1 MFVNGVR
8 CGTGEYRSGSTVYS
22 GDWADDEAHG
32 KVTWFV
38 LLCLSDSLSKKKG
51 KLVAGQATFV
61 GQFDH
66 GAFVSGTYTAPD
78 GTVFTGASFSCS
90 TMLEG
95 LGTAKYPDKSLYSG
109 AFKRGVPEG
118 DGRVEYADG
127 SVLTGVFKGGKVS
140 EWTKETK
147 RKLKACVFFF

>member
-32 KVTWFV
+32 KVTFLFCCCFV
-38 LLCLSDSLSKKKG
+38 CLTLCRKKKG

-140 EWTKETK
+140 EWTTRKGKES
-147 RKLKACVFFF
+147 